1 MKSETLSCHVKKSM
15 FGILPVF
22 FIILTFASSPST
34 LATGSS
40 PTERYGS
47 AMVYDEYNGRLVLFG
62 GAEWNQDIFYDD
74 TWVYNYNSNKW
85 VKLSLAVRPPPRFNP
100 GVAYIADLQVI
111 FMFGGY
117 KLSER
122 HLNDT
127 WLFDVKTDTW
137 RELNPSNSPAPRGNM
152 GMAYDSKN
160 RKVILFGGSSNS
172 EYPHS
177 DTWAYD
183 FESNTWTEMHPASSP
198 NPQYGVGMVYDSL
211 NERILLLEGHFV
223 IRDQVGNVR
232 DGYNGG
238 LYSYDYAADT
248 WTKIVSTTPYG
259 RYWYSTAYDS
269 RLGRMVVFGGIRWIG
284 GRGNMYAETW
294 VYDSGANTWSKAV
307 GVGPEKRYISAMAY
321 DKGNGVIVLFGGAE
335 VTGDA
340 PGGGDLR
347 KYYSDTWALNATLG
361 WRELIESA
369 SPTVPSESEEPETA
383 SGIPGYPFV
392 SISIGLG
399 AALLFMNR
407 KRFFK
412 SR

>member
-1 MKSETLSCHVKKSM
+1 
-15 FGILPVF
+15 
-22 FIILTFASSPST
+22 
-34 LATGSS
+34 
-40 PTERYGS
+40 
-47 AMVYDEYNGRLVLFG
+47 MVYDEDKGRLVLFG

-74 TWVYNYNSNKW
+74 TWVYNYDSNEW
-85 VKLSLAVRPPPRFNP
+85 VELSPAVRPPPRFNP
-100 GVAYIADLQVI
+100 GVAYITDLQVI

-117 KLSER
+117 KLPER
-122 HLNDT
+122 NLNDT

-137 RELNPSNSPAPRGNM
+137 RELNPSNSPAPRSNM

-172 EYPHS
+172 EYPYS

-223 IRDQVGNVR
+223 IRDQGGNVR

-238 LYSYDYAADT
+238 LYSYDYAADA
-248 WTKIVSTTPYG
+248 WTKIESTTPYG

-269 RLGRMVVFGGIRWIG
+269 SLGWMVVFGGIRWIG
-284 GRGNMYAETW
+284 GRGNMYDETW

-369 SPTVPSESEEPETA
+369 SPTVPSGSEEPETA
-383 SGIPGYPFV
+383 SGISGYPFA

-407 KRFFK
+407 KRFLK